1 MTDSKKARRCPNERK
16 GSNRL
21 LAILHGALVVPVA
34 RGSRK
39 ARETTKGEARH
50 ATTADSLLYRG
61 DPELRG
67 SPVELRSG
75 LLSGNKVT
83 PDNPH
88 SHQRMRMKLIIAL
101 PINQVDLGCE
111 GTLISLSD
119 VQGRRLEWKP
129 TAGQI
134 LCGFGNTYFRPI
146 VSTIANANKTEAV
159 SQFIAPKNIR
169 EAPHCFTKEELSVE
183 KELV

>member
-1 MTDSKKARRCPNERK
+1 MDTYEKQYKIPEDLCAAPPRPDIFSCSQILKRVVFIQLPFSWETNIPKDHANKLNKRCPNERK

-101 PINQVDLGCE
+101 PINQGMR
-111 GTLISLSD
+111 TYNNSSL
-119 VQGRRLEWKP
+119 R
-129 TAGQI
+129 I
-134 LCGFGNTYFRPI
+134 LL
-146 VSTIANANKTEAV
+146 
-159 SQFIAPKNIR
+159 Q
-169 EAPHCFTKEELSVE
+169 
-183 KELV
+183 